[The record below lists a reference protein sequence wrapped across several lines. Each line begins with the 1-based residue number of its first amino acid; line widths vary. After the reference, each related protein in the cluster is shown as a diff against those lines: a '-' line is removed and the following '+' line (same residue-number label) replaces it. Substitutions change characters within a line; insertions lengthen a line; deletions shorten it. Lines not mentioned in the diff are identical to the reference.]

1 MRRVGDGVIAETMN
15 EDNTAEA
22 YNHELKADKN
32 CAQILIEISDLSKPL
47 EEARKLIETN
57 GVRIIETRFLSP
69 SEVLIKIDAAEMR
82 EIVLYLI
89 ESGFSIIKGIN
100 AAAF

>member
-1 MRRVGDGVIAETMN
+1 MRRVGDGVSDRSKD
-15 EDNTAEA
+15 EDNTTETFD
-22 YNHELKADKN
+22 HELKADKN
-32 CAQILIEISDLSKPL
+32 CAQILIEISDLSRPL
-47 EEARKLIETN
+47 EEAKKIIETN
-57 GVRIIETRFLSP
+57 GVRIIETTYLSP